1 MIRSPCSRAGAAGGL
16 GMALAMTCLVLAPA
30 HAQQAPAARLEE
42 YLQALVRR
50 DDFSGTVLVAR
61 DGRPLLA
68 RGYGLAN
75 REHDISNGPKT
86 KYRIG
91 SITKPI
97 TALVLLLLVQ
107 QGKLQLDDP
116 MSRHVEEVPEAWGKV
131 TIRHLLAHT
140 GGVPEHTN
148 LPDFGRRM
156 TAPTTPRDIVGL
168 VRDRPLDFPA
178 GEKFKYCNTGYILL
192 GLVAE
197 KVSGQS
203 YADLVRRS
211 VLEPLGMADSGY
223 DQPGLIL
230 KGRAS

>member
-168 VRDRPLDFPA
+168 VRDRPLDFPGA
-178 GEKFKYCNTGYILL
+178 RSSSTATPATSCS
-192 GLVAE
+192 A
-197 KVSGQS
+197 SS
-203 YADLVRRS
+203 PRRS
-211 VLEPLGMADSGY
+211 
-223 DQPGLIL
+223 
-230 KGRAS
+230 RASRTQTWCGAASWSRSAWRTV